1 MCYNVLHI
9 INVQKMNAWHNL
21 LVPIIYIL
29 NFLVL
34 GSIIT
39 FAVFFHHNTK
49 SVILS
54 NFIIIISMTA
64 LFLKL
69 LYWYSIKKPAKSN
82 LSAVRESDNLN
93 NPKVYLLRLAFC
105 IFTYI
110 TPTYYIAQQP
120 SLVMSNHVVSITLV
134 IITIVAIIGMFIERY
149 LFFIE

>member
-1 MCYNVLHI
+1 
-9 INVQKMNAWHNL
+9 VQKMNAWHNPL
-21 LVPIIYIL
+21 GPIIYIL

-39 FAVFFHHNTK
+39 FAVLFHYNTK
-49 SVILS
+49 IILLT

-64 LFLKL
+64 LFFKL

-82 LSAVRESDNLN
+82 LSTVRASDNQN
-93 NPKVYLLRLAFC
+93 NVKVYLLRLAFC
-105 IFTYI
+105 IFTYV

-120 SLVMSNHVVSITLV
+120 SLVMGNHVVSITLV

>member
-1 MCYNVLHI
+1 
-9 INVQKMNAWHNL
+9 MNAWHNP

-39 FAVFFHHNTK
+39 FAVFFHYNTK

-69 LYWYSIKKPAKSN
+69 LYWYSIKKPAKSS
-82 LSAVRESDNLN
+82 LGAVRVSDNLN
-93 NPKVYLLRLAFC
+93 NAKVYL
-105 IFTYI
+105 
-110 TPTYYIAQQP
+110 
-120 SLVMSNHVVSITLV
+120 
-134 IITIVAIIGMFIERY
+134 
-149 LFFIE
+149 